1 MTRHKPRN
9 ERENQIIEAA
19 VKCFSSAGYHK
30 TTMDDIAKEVGLS
43 KGSLY
48 RYFKNKKQLFLEIL
62 NWYAEPWEE
71 QLEQAISGFG
81 TASEKLRMMIMMSAE
96 VTLKL
101 EMQELARI
109 TLDFYSA
116 MRFDQ
121 EVNEALQETI
131 EPLFQIFID
140 IVEEGIATGE
150 FRKVNARQAGIAIL
164 GALDGMGIYA
174 MMNVRDFNF
183 LEATTAYIDIVL
195 AGLKN

>member
-19 VKCFSSAGYHK
+19 IRCFSATGYHK
-30 TTMDDIAKEVGLS
+30 TTMDDIAEEVGLS

-62 NWYAEPWEE
+62 DYYAEPWEDQVE
-71 QLEQAISGFG
+71 EALGNTA
-81 TASEKLRMMIMMSAE
+81 TASEKIRLMIMMSAE
-96 VTLKL
+96 LTLQA

-109 TLDFYSA
+109 TLDFYSV

-121 EVNEALQETI
+121 EVNEALRATI
-131 EPLFQIFID
+131 DPLFQVFID
-140 IVEEGIATGE
+140 IIEEGIASGE
-150 FRKVNARQAGIAIL
+150 FKEVNARQAGIAIM
-164 GALDGMGIYA
+164 GALDGMGIYD

-183 LEATTAYIDIVL
+183 MEATRIYIDIIL
-195 AGLKN
+195 AGLKK